1 MATAGADYKET
12 QPPVT
17 AVAKTDEDND
27 DDNSMDAIQ
36 QKRRR

>member
-12 QPPVT
+12 QPTVT